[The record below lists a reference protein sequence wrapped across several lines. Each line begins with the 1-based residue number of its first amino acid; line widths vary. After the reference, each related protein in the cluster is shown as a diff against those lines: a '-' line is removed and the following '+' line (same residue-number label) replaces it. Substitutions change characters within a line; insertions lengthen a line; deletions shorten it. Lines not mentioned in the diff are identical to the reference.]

1 MDLIRGSIHDHYDV
15 FIGSSATNRF
25 GLKDVS
31 LVYKRNGKCRK
42 EYTRIAEPE
51 LKGKTYHSAKQYFNR
66 TYIPLADG
74 IILFK

>member
-1 MDLIRGSIHDHYDV
+1 MTITMFLSEVQQQTASVLKMCRSYIKEMENVEKSIREL
-15 FIGSSATNRF
+15 A
-25 GLKDVS
+25 L
-31 LVYKRNGKCRK
+31 
-42 EYTRIAEPE
+42 EPE